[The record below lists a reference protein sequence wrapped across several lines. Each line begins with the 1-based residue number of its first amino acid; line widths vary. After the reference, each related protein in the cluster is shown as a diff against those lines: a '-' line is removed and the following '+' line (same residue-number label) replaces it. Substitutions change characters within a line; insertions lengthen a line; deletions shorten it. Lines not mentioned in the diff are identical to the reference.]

1 MFKIFSYSGVGTVK
15 ARPWSE
21 TRGGP
26 DQVRHRKL
34 RFILCVFR
42 SYAYRFERQAS
53 LLYDTIGLVC
63 MAVVFHLVCRKQKI
77 PVPLTAV
84 QITGT
89 YYWMA
94 KSSAEC
100 AFSDELIFWEVESC
114 TGAIGG
120 DALALS
126 TPGPVWSL
134 PVWPMVLSLATQKR
148 HQGGSCAP
156 IGTHGPACNIRSS
169 PDRQQ
174 WLGGIIIIIASGV
187 YHAHFD
193 SSHSYVRTTKN
204 SQSPEN

>member
-42 SYAYRFERQAS
+42 SYAYRFKRQAS

-89 YYWMA
+89 YCWMA

-126 TPGPVWSL
+126 TPGPSL
-134 PVWPMVLSLATQKR
+134 CREGLKP
-148 HQGGSCAP
+148 
-156 IGTHGPACNIRSS
+156 
-169 PDRQQ
+169 
-174 WLGGIIIIIASGV
+174 SGV
-187 YHAHFD
+187 TYGFK
-193 SSHSYVRTTKN
+193 SSDTKKAPRRELCTHRYPRTCM
-204 SQSPEN
+204 